1 MFLFFYLDMED
12 LKQRK
17 SDGNFLGGETES
29 RTPFIKS
36 LLGASVH
43 QCASFYFNF
52 IFHDYDSFLLYSCSG
67 LCTVAV
73 IWHIKEW
80 IIVIFMPEGKQ

>member
-1 MFLFFYLDMED
+1 MVIV
-12 LKQRK
+12 
-17 SDGNFLGGETES
+17 LGGETES
-29 RTPFIKS
+29 HTPFIKS
-36 LLGASVH
+36 LLGASV
-43 QCASFYFNF
+43 CRFLFVF

-73 IWHIKEW
+73 IWHIKEC